1 MKRGSAE
8 ARKVR
13 VARRRPAFFSP
24 RGATKM
30 AIRNLV
36 PWGRERGVSTPRERE
51 DPFTSLHREM
61 NRMFEDFAR
70 SFDLAPWSG
79 WGTEGFHPRIDVQE
93 TDDEVLVTAEM
104 PGLEEKDF
112 ELNLTGDVLT
122 LKGEKRHEHEEKAEG
137 AIHRIERGYGSF
149 QRAISLPCE
158 VVAEKASADYRRG
171 VLTVKLP
178 KAPSA
183 KRSVHRIDVKAG

>member
-1 MKRGSAE
+1 
-8 ARKVR
+8 
-13 VARRRPAFFSP
+13 
-24 RGATKM
+24 M
-30 AIRNLV
+30 AIRDLV
-36 PWGRERGVSTPRERE
+36 PWRRERGVSAPRDRE
-51 DPFTSLHREM
+51 DPFTSLHREV
-61 NRMFEDFAR
+61 NRMFEEFGR
-70 SFDLAPWSG
+70 SFDLAPWTG
-79 WGTEGFHPRIDVQE
+79 WDLEGFQPRLDVTE

-122 LKGEKRHEHEEKAEG
+122 LKGEKRFEHEQGEKG
-137 AIHRIERGYGSF
+137 AAHRVERAYGSF
-149 QRAISLPCE
+149 QRTIQLPCE
-158 VVAEKASADYRRG
+158 VEAEKSAADYRAG